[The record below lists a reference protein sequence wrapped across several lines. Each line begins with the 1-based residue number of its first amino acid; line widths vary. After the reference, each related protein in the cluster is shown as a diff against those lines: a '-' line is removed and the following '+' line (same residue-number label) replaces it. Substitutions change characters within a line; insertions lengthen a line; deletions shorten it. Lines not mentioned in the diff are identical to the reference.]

1 MTKEMYL
8 IIAIAI
14 IATLLVVSIG
24 GYLLFRRMK
33 APEGCE
39 ELHPDMSKCGPCG
52 EKGCPLYARY
62 HKEGEQQ

>member
-1 MTKEMYL
+1 M

-14 IATLLVVSIG
+14 IVTLLLVSIG

-39 ELHPDMSKCGPCG
+39 ELHPSDMKCGPCS
-52 EKGCPLYARY
+52 EKGCPLYARF
-62 HKEGEQQ
+62 HKEGEEQ

>member
-39 ELHPDMSKCGPCG
+39 ELRPDMSKCGPCG

-62 HKEGEQQ
+62 HKEGEEQ